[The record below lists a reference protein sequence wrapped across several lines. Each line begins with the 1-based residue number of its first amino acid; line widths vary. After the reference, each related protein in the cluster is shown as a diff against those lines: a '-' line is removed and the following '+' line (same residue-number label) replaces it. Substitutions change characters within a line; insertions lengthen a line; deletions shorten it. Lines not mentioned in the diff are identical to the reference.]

1 MNDLESAWV
10 DAQKQL
16 KDAQEAVR
24 EAIRNSK
31 QTMELIASELWSVK
45 HGDEVMFA
53 PPGKWT
59 EKQWKKA
66 KVHCVTSEHHWY
78 ASHDFR
84 QFKNRPC
91 LQIHPI
97 NKDGTYSKAVI
108 NGYPDC
114 WLTIEE
120 FEKNRA
126 VQMEA
131 NQ

>member
-1 MNDLESAWV
+1 VSDLESAWA

-45 HGDEVMFA
+45 HGDEVMFT
-53 PPGKWT
+53 PDG
-59 EKQWKKA
+59 KQWKKA
-66 KVHCVTSEHHWY
+66 KVHCVTGEHGWY
-78 ASHDFR
+78 ASEDFW
-84 QFKNRPC
+84 QFKNRPW
-91 LQIHPI
+91 LQIHPV
-97 NKDGTYSKAVI
+97 NKDGSFSKAVI
-108 NGYPDC
+108 NGYPQC

-120 FEKNRA
+120 FKKKQT

-131 NQ
+131 MQ

>member
-1 MNDLESAWV
+1 MAELEQAWA

-16 KDAQEAVR
+16 NEAQEAVR

-31 QTMELIASELWSVK
+31 QTMDLIASELWSVK
-45 HGDEVMFA
+45 HGDEIMFA
-53 PPGKWT
+53 PDRKH
-59 EKQWKKA
+59 WKKA
-66 KVHCVTSEHHWY
+66 KVHCVTGEHGWY

-84 QFKNRPC
+84 QFQNRPW

-97 NKDGTYSKAVI
+97 NKDGTYSKAVM
-108 NGYPDC
+108 NGYPDS

-120 FEKNRA
+120 FKKKQA
-126 VQMEA
+126 VQKEA

>member
-1 MNDLESAWV
+1 VSDLESAWV

-45 HGDEVMFA
+45 HGDEIMFA
-53 PPGKWT
+53 PDRKH
-59 EKQWKKA
+59 WKKA
-66 KVHCVTSEHHWY
+66 KVHCVTTEHGWY

-84 QFKNRPC
+84 QFQKRPW

-97 NKDGTYSKAVI
+97 NKDGTYSKAVM
-108 NGYPDC
+108 NGYPDS

-120 FEKNRA
+120 FKKKQT

>member
-1 MNDLESAWV
+1 VSDLESAWV

-24 EAIRNSK
+24 EAFRNSK

-45 HGDEVMFA
+45 HGDEVMFT
-53 PPGKWT
+53 PPGR
-59 EKQWKKA
+59 KQWRKA
-66 KVHCVTSEHHWY
+66 KVHCVTVEHGWY

-84 QFKNRPC
+84 QFQNRPW

-97 NKDGTYSKAVI
+97 NKDGTYSKAVM
-108 NGYPDC
+108 NGYPYS

-120 FEKNRA
+120 FEKR
-126 VQMEA
+126 EA
-131 NQ
+131 T